1 MDSET
6 GRKMS
11 KQTPRKA
18 WGSGRI
24 AVLARLD
31 TIRSELGQGLPLT
44 VIYDRH
50 KAVIGVGY
58 PSFCKLIERY
68 AGDAKL
74 TPRRSHPREQVPSQ
88 PPFPKPTPPVT
99 AGVATSKSLPA
110 AEERTDARHEPVP
123 QRTFRHHGIVQ
134 EGEPEQLFGPGFLPK
149 RRG

>member
-1 MDSET
+1 
-6 GRKMS
+6 MS
-11 KQTPRKA
+11 NGKARKA

-44 VIYDRH
+44 AIYDRH
-50 KAVIGVGY
+50 KAAIGIGY

-74 TPRRSHPREQVPSQ
+74 IPRRASRHAEMAGHPPCPS
-88 PPFPKPTPPVT
+88 PKPPP
-99 AGVATSKSLPA
+99 AIAAAQSPPA
-110 AEERTDARHEPVP
+110 AEEPTHARREPAP

-134 EGEPEQLFGPGFLPK
+134 EGEPEQLFGPGYLP
-149 RRG
+149 RRGG